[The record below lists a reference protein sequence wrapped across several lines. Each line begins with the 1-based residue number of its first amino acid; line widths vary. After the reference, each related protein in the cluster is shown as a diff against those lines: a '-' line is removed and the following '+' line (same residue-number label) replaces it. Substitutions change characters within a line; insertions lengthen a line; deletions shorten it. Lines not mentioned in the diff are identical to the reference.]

1 MFIIGESCLSNIFE
15 FLLLDKDVWDGK
27 PLNLLDYFLF
37 QITIDNELRG

>member
-15 FLLLDKDVWDGK
+15 FALWDKDVWDDK
-27 PLNLLDYFLF
+27 PLNSLAYFLF